1 MGEKKKIQNISG
13 TEKLYSIDYRLLTIE
28 GLFMDMIDKKKLI
41 EDLKDNPIYAM
52 SLGGKELFHSN
63 MLAWLLMRQNN
74 NPIKKIFGIE
84 EHEVVL
90 NVFREHQNLDLIV
103 VYANKEELEKE
114 GIKEEQY
121 LETFDDPDSYLP
133 NDESRKHHSCFDK
146 LKFIIIENK
155 FKSIPEQKQ
164 LAEYSAKLKGKKI
177 KVYNRIAEINKTRC
191 CLFAPDSVLDN
202 ALGFGI
208 NNSEGSYTI
217 EGIKWEK
224 VTYEQY
230 CKNLAE
236 IVDDS
241 KEGNV
246 IGYYKDMLSKLL
258 DILSKWLEDDIAGG
272 LSTPDRENIKLLKQI
287 RFYDIYTKLWY
298 GITQNRI
305 EKKFA
310 DLKKQPDRRFFGMT
324 RSLGFCEWQYEYNE
338 ILSVGVQ
345 IQNTSFRVFVEPY
358 YEKKPKDKFTFK
370 PGVDNEDDFKELI
383 LEWGNSIINKAFEDV
398 DSKNSKEPEYKCLR
412 FGDFK
417 YVQRI
422 LPEETKID
430 SLASIVFNAMKQMT
444 TENIEQLSNK
454 ILRFLNT

>member
-74 NPIKKIFGIE
+74 NPIKKIYGIE

-177 KVYNRIAEINKTRC
+177 KVYNRIVEINKTRC
-191 CLFAPDSVLDN
+191 CLFAPDYVLDN
-202 ALGFGI
+202 ALGFDI

-217 EGIKWEK
+217 EEIKWEK
-224 VTYEQY
+224 AAHQ
-230 CKNLAE
+230 
-236 IVDDS
+236 D
-241 KEGNV
+241 
-246 IGYYKDMLSKLL
+246 
-258 DILSKWLEDDIAGG
+258 AG
-272 LSTPDRENIKLLKQI
+272 
-287 RFYDIYTKLWY
+287 
-298 GITQNRI
+298 
-305 EKKFA
+305 
-310 DLKKQPDRRFFGMT
+310 
-324 RSLGFCEWQYEYNE
+324 
-338 ILSVGVQ
+338 
-345 IQNTSFRVFVEPY
+345 
-358 YEKKPKDKFTFK
+358 
-370 PGVDNEDDFKELI
+370 
-383 LEWGNSIINKAFEDV
+383 
-398 DSKNSKEPEYKCLR
+398 LR
-412 FGDFK
+412 
-417 YVQRI
+417 
-422 LPEETKID
+422 L
-430 SLASIVFNAMKQMT
+430 
-444 TENIEQLSNK
+444 
-454 ILRFLNT
+454 

>member
-1 MGEKKKIQNISG
+1 
-13 TEKLYSIDYRLLTIE
+13 
-28 GLFMDMIDKKKLI
+28 MDMDKIKLI
-41 EDLKDNPIYAM
+41 EELKENPIYAM

-84 EHEVVL
+84 EQEVVL
-90 NVFREHQNLDLIV
+90 NVFRERQNLDLIV

-114 GIKEEQY
+114 GVHEEQY

-164 LAEYSAKLKGKKI
+164 LAEYSAKLTGKKI
-177 KVYNRIAEINKTRC
+177 KVYKRIVDIRKTRC
-191 CLFAPDSVLDN
+191 YIFAPKYVLNN
-202 ALGFGI
+202 ALGLSA
-208 NNSEGSYTI
+208 NNLEVPYTI
-217 EGIKWEK
+217 KEVEWEK

-246 IGYYKDMLSKLL
+246 IGYYKDMLSNLL
-258 DILSKWLEDDIAGG
+258 EILSKWLDDDIDRG
-272 LSTPDRENIKLLKQI
+272 LSTPDKENIKLLKQI

-298 GITQNRI
+298 GITQKRI
-305 EKKFA
+305 EEKFA

-324 RSLGFCEWQYEYNE
+324 RSLGLCEWQYEYNK
-338 ILSVGVQ
+338 LLVGVQ

-444 TENIEQLSNK
+444 TENIEKLSTK
-454 ILRFLNT
+454 IDDFLIYDK